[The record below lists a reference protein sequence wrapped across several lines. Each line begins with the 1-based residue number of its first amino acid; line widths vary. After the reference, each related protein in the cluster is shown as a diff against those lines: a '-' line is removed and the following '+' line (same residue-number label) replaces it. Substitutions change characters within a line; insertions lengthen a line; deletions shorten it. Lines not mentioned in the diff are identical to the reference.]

1 MTLSRIIWANA
12 RQRGLSSALTAMSV
26 AVGVALAVAILVLRA
41 SVQDRFRLGYS
52 GYDLVVGAKGS
63 PLQLVLNIVYHLEAS
78 PGNVPYALA
87 ARLATDARVRWAA
100 PFALGDNY
108 EGFRVVGTTDVFLRE
123 LEPQPEQRLEFA
135 AGRAFRFD
143 EAELKVLVTTK
154 TLKPDVQVERIVR
167 HDRDEV
173 ELIEQVFS
181 VVRAVEAGLDHRLR
195 GWACRGCAYAGVCG

>member
-1 MTLSRIIWANA
+1 MEFEHPVTGEVLDRPLIGSMDAIVIDQGKAAVWELKTAKRKWTAD
-12 RQRGLSSALTAMSV
+12 QFEFDPQLTAYRIGARS
-26 AVGVALAVAILVLRA
+26 
-41 SVQDRFRLGYS
+41 LG
-52 GYDLVVGAKGS
+52 L
-63 PLQLVLNIVYHLEAS
+63 
-78 PGNVPYALA
+78 
-87 ARLATDARVRWAA
+87 
-100 PFALGDNY
+100 
-108 EGFRVVGTTDVFLRE
+108 
-123 LEPQPEQRLEFA
+123 
-135 AGRAFRFD
+135 D